1 MNAPTPDAWLSAAA
15 RQQPAR
21 GGLSAQVAVT
31 LGTLDLDVS
40 LDVAAGEVVALLGPN
55 GAGKTTLLRALAGLV
70 GLRSGRVELD
80 GRVLD
85 DTAHGVCVS
94 PELRG
99 AGMVF
104 QDHLLFP
111 HLTAADNVAFGLRA
125 RGMTAGPAREVAVDW
140 LARVGLPDAARAKPR
155 ALSGG
160 QAQRVALARALA
172 FEPSMLLMDEPLSA
186 LDVEARLAIRR
197 ELRAHLEA
205 FGGPCLVIT
214 HDPVEAIALATR
226 LVIVE
231 AGRVVQDGSIED
243 VTQRPRSTWIAE
255 LVGLN
260 LYRGE
265 ARGHA
270 IRLPSNQELV
280 TATLANG
287 KVFAAVHPRAV
298 ALYRGRPEGTP
309 RNVWAGTIGGLDV
322 QGDRIRV
329 HVDGPLPVVAEVTA
343 AAVAA
348 LDLGVGGDVYV
359 SVKAAEV
366 NLYPA

>member
-1 MNAPTPDAWLSAAA
+1 MTSAPGLTADLRVA
-15 RQQPAR
+15 RKGFSLEVDLAIEP
-21 GGLSAQVAVT
+21 GGVL
-31 LGTLDLDVS
+31 
-40 LDVAAGEVVALLGPN
+40 ALLGPN
-55 GAGKTTLLRALAGLV
+55 GAGKSTALQALAGLV
-70 GLRSGRVELD
+70 PLD
-80 GRVLD
+80 GGSIALAGRRLD
-85 DTAHGVCVS
+85 DPGAGVFV
-94 PELRG
+94 PAAARG
-99 AGMVF
+99 IGMVF
-104 QDHLLFP
+104 QDYLLFP
-111 HLTAADNVAFGLRA
+111 HLSTVDNIAFGLRSRRVPRA
-125 RGMTAGPAREVAVDW
+125 RARASACKW
-140 LARVGLPDAARAKPR
+140 LERVGLADYAKAKPGS
-155 ALSGG
+155 LSGG

-329 HVDGPLPVVAEVTA
+329 HVDGPLPVVAEVTP